1 MKKVFILIVLL
12 SLCDGQSPE
21 IRKYNQEVKT
31 TSGREKIDAI
41 NNLARHR
48 GGQPEFH
55 DENRKLLLE
64 SLFLADSL
72 KYAEGRVDSWLG
84 MASLYDHSDSI
95 KKYVEKANLVSDAIG
110 YKPGIAEVLRKNA
123 ILDLKKKDYVSALE
137 NAKKAESIYRTL
149 NSETSLLFIEQQAA
163 TFNQISNIYYSMGDV
178 SASLDQNL
186 KAMEILSDN
195 KNLSIYRN
203 SKNLAIRNYGNL
215 ERYRKSLS
223 LSLEL
228 IDESITN
235 SDSSNFSNGIYRASD
250 AYRSLGIMDSAVAF
264 SRKVLDLDIILNNH
278 DFIMSDYS
286 LIGDIYFE
294 MNELDSALVM
304 YEKTLQT
311 SQEDQNISMEQNI
324 NFVTKT
330 KIDLG
335 KTYLKMNKNDL
346 ALELLE
352 EGVSLATEHNQK
364 QYLVEGHKALY
375 QYFKKQNIFKK
386 ALENYEAYIAQKE
399 LISGQDAQNKISNLE
414 IQKEVSRSESE
425 LSVLEQKSQIQNLEI
440 SRQKTIRN
448 ALASV
453 GFLVIALGL
462 ALYYNIRARNKS
474 LEYEN
479 KRKQEELEAALQLQL
494 SMLPKENPETESYI
508 SAASMNAAETVG
520 GDYYDFFPQS
530 DGSVYVVC
538 GDATGHGMAA
548 GMVVSMTKTGLE
560 TIASETPN
568 KLLGKL
574 NEIIRKMKTGRNQ
587 MALSVVKLDK
597 SNLEYSSAAMPP
609 TYLFRQSD
617 KSLNELSA
625 TGLPLGA
632 IEKESYDLTRDTM
645 EKGDVLVMISD
656 GLPERTN
663 TLNTQLDYPAVEKCV
678 KEHAHKSPSEIVD
691 ELERLGDSFSNGE
704 PHADDITIVVLKKK

>member
-1 MKKVFILIVLL
+1 MKKIFISIVLVG
-12 SLCDGQSPE
+12 LCSSQSPE
-21 IRKYNQEVKT
+21 IRKYNQDVKT
-31 TSGREKIDAI
+31 SFGKEKVDAI
-41 NNLARHR
+41 NNLLFYRSYK
-48 GGQPEFH
+48 PEFH
-55 DENRKLLLE
+55 DENRKLTLE
-64 SLFLADSL
+64 SLSLADSL
-72 KYAEGRVDSWLG
+72 KYAEGRVDSWLS
-84 MASLYDHSDSI
+84 MSYLYSQMDSI
-95 KKYVEKANLVSDAIG
+95 KKYVEKADLVSDAIG
-110 YKPGIAEVLRKNA
+110 YKRGNAEVLRMYSLLA
-123 ILDLKKKDYVSALE
+123 LRKKDYVSALE
-137 NAKKAESIYRTL
+137 KAKKAESIYKTI
-149 NSETSLLFIEQQAA
+149 NSETNFSFIGRQVH
-163 TFNQISNIYYSMGDV
+163 TLNQISNIFYSMGDV
-178 SASLDQNL
+178 STALDYDL

-195 KNLSIYRN
+195 KDHSKYRA
-203 SKNLAIRNYGNL
+203 SKDLAIKNYAEL

-228 IDESITN
+228 IDESIIYG
-235 SDSSNFSNGIYRASD
+235 DSTNFSNGIYRASH
-250 AYRSLGIMDSAVAF
+250 AYRNLGILDSAVAF
-264 SRKVLDLDIILNNH
+264 SRKVLELDIILNNH

-294 MNELDSALVM
+294 MNELDSALAM
-304 YEKTLQT
+304 YEKTYVT
-311 SQEDQNISMEQNI
+311 SQEDQNVSPNQKI

-335 KTYLKMNKNDL
+335 RTHLKKDNNDL
-346 ALELLE
+346 ALELLL
-352 EGVSLATEHNQK
+352 EGVGLAIEHNQK
-364 QYLVEGHKALY
+364 QYLVAGYKALY
-375 QYFKKQNIFKK
+375 QYYKNNSMYQD
-386 ALENYEAYIAQKE
+386 ALENYEAYITQKD

-425 LSVLEQKSQIQNLEI
+425 LSVLEQKAKIQGLEI

-448 ALASV
+448 AFASI
-453 GFLVIALGL
+453 GFLIIALGL
-462 ALYYNIRARNKS
+462 ALYYNIRARNQA
-474 LEYEN
+474 LEEEN

-574 NEIIRKMKTGRNQ
+574 NDTIRKMKTGRNQ

-597 SNLEYSSAAMPP
+597 NNLEYSSAAMPP

-617 KSLNELSA
+617 QSINELYA

-632 IEKESYDLTRDTM
+632 LEKESYDLIKETM
-645 EKGDVLVMISD
+645 DKGDVLVMLSD

-663 TLNTQLDYPAVEKCV
+663 TLNAQLDYPAVEKCV
-678 KEHAHKSPSEIVD
+678 QEHAHKSPSEIIN

>member
-1 MKKVFILIVLL
+1 MKKIFISIVLVG
-12 SLCDGQSPE
+12 LCSSQSPE
-21 IRKYNQEVKT
+21 IRKYNQDVKR
-31 TSGREKIDAI
+31 SFGKEKVDAI
-41 NNLARHR
+41 NNLLFYR
-48 GGQPEFH
+48 GYKPEFH
-55 DENRKLLLE
+55 DENRKLTLE
-64 SLFLADSL
+64 SLSLADSL
-72 KYAEGRVDSWLG
+72 KYAEGRVDSWLS
-84 MASLYDHSDSI
+84 MSYLYSQMDSI
-95 KKYVEKANLVSDAIG
+95 KKYVEKADLVSDAIG
-110 YKPGIAEVLRKNA
+110 YKRGNAEVLRMYSLLA
-123 ILDLKKKDYVSALE
+123 LRKKEYVYALE
-137 NAKKAESIYRTL
+137 KAKKAESIYKTI
-149 NSETSLLFIEQQAA
+149 NSETNFSFIGRQVH
-163 TFNQISNIYYSMGDV
+163 TLNQISNIFYSMGDV
-178 SASLDQNL
+178 STALDYDL

-195 KNLSIYRN
+195 KDHSKYRA
-203 SKNLAIRNYGNL
+203 SKDLAIKNYAEL

-228 IDESITN
+228 IDESIIYG
-235 SDSSNFSNGIYRASD
+235 DSTNFSNGIYRASH
-250 AYRSLGIMDSAVAF
+250 AYRNLGILDSAVAF
-264 SRKVLDLDIILNNH
+264 SRKVLELDIILNNH

-294 MNELDSALVM
+294 MNELDSALAM
-304 YEKTLQT
+304 YEKTYVT
-311 SQEDQNISMEQNI
+311 SQEDQNVSPNQKI

-335 KTYLKMNKNDL
+335 RTHLKKDNNDL
-346 ALELLE
+346 ALELLL
-352 EGVSLATEHNQK
+352 EGVGLAIEHNQK
-364 QYLVEGHKALY
+364 QYLVAGYKALY
-375 QYFKKQNIFKK
+375 QYYKNNSMYQD
-386 ALENYEAYIAQKE
+386 ALENYEAYITQKD

-425 LSVLEQKSQIQNLEI
+425 LSVLEQKAKIQGLEI

-448 ALASV
+448 AFASI
-453 GFLVIALGL
+453 GFLIIALGL
-462 ALYYNIRARNKS
+462 ALYYNIRARNQA
-474 LEYEN
+474 LEEEN

-520 GDYYDFFPQS
+520 GDYYDFFPQP

-574 NEIIRKMKTGRNQ
+574 NDTIRKMKTGRNQ

-597 SNLEYSSAAMPP
+597 NNLEFSSAAMPP

-617 KSLNELSA
+617 QSINELYA

-632 IEKESYDLTRDTM
+632 LAQESYDLIKETMDT
-645 EKGDVLVMISD
+645 GDVIVMLSD

-663 TLNTQLDYPAVEKCV
+663 ALNAQLDYPAVEKCV
-678 KEHAHKSPSEIVD
+678 QEHAHKSPSEIIN